1 MARLEKTTY
10 IVYFAQTLKIAEVQT
25 EPVRPHPHVPF
36 GSSFSDMVNRDSV
49 HTLTLHLACA
59 RDGAA

>member
-1 MARLEKTTY
+1 MERLEKTPY
-10 IVYFAQTLKIAEVQT
+10 IMYFAQTVKITEAQT
-25 EPVRPHPHVPF
+25 EPVRPHPHLRF